1 MRVQPDRCGRRRA
14 ATLVET
20 ALVLSIFLM
29 LLFGIFEYG
38 RFVMTRQLMEN
49 AAREGA
55 RWAIAN
61 TYNGTVAQIRNV
73 VDARL
78 GVARN
83 QLVGYTP
90 TSSILVYAADS
101 SGNPISGR
109 SWNDAAFGEYIA
121 VEVVG
126 TYQPVLPNL
135 LRMNASFTVRAK
147 AIMSSEAN

>member
-1 MRVQPDRCGRRRA
+1 MKLRSTDRRIRRG

-20 ALVLSIFLM
+20 ALVISIFLM
-29 LLFGIFEYG
+29 FLFGIFEYG

-61 TYNGTVAQIRNV
+61 TYNGTVAQVRSV
-73 VDARL
+73 VDTRL

-83 QLVGYTP
+83 QLVGYAPAT
-90 TSSILVYAADS
+90 SILVYAADS
-101 SGNPISGR
+101 NGNAIAGR

-126 TYQPVLPNL
+126 TYRPVLPNL
-135 LRMNASFTVRAK
+135 LRMNTSFTVRSK
-147 AIMSSEAN
+147 SIMSSEAN